1 MLRKAP
7 LAPERSNEGAS
18 AAIPEPLQWLHDTAS
33 DCWNGATKLVS
44 DHPYATTAAAVI
56 GTAAAV
62 ALFKGGAGAV
72 LEATTRGAQPA
83 LEVAGGESL
92 ARGLAQ
98 TEAAV
103 ARNIG
108 SGLSPVWINGSEK
121 IISSGGI
128 ISPGGIHLITTDLSG
143 AGGLVGDAFPQV
155 PKILVTDPI
164 FRAGG
169 LITNFEGNL
178 NALYDT
184 ASTSVVRLQV
194 TKAVGEKILAKT
206 GSGYFNAEGNI
217 VTAHH
222 VIDGGDEITVFGKS
236 FENGLKAHVKL
247 EDLAHDR
254 AELNLIDPP
263 AEILRKVRPFSYR
276 PASQLLK
283 PSEQVVGFG
292 YPNGVRTL
300 QAMPGNFSEWKNIQ
314 LGPTEDLTGDAIRSF
329 MEAGPGAS
337 GGAIV
342 DAQGRLFGTIVQ
354 MQPNAHAAWSVP
366 IPPFKSLSF

>member
-18 AAIPEPLQWLHDTAS
+18 AANHEPLQWLHDTAS

-44 DHPYATTAAAVI
+44 DHPYVSTAAAVV

-62 ALFKGGAGAV
+62 AWFKGGAGAV

-83 LEVAGGESL
+83 LEMASSESL

-103 ARNIG
+103 TRNIS
-108 SGLSPVWINGSEK
+108 SGLNPVWINGSEK
-121 IISSGGI
+121 I
-128 ISPGGIHLITTDLSG
+128 ISPGGIHLITTDLSA
-143 AGGLVGDAFPQV
+143 AGGLIGDAFPQV

-169 LITNFEGNL
+169 LVTNFDGNL
-178 NALYDT
+178 QALYDT

-194 TKAVGEKILAKT
+194 TKDVGGKIIAKT
-206 GSGYFNAEGNI
+206 GSGYFNAEGDI

-222 VIDGGDEITVFGKS
+222 VIDGGDEINVFGKS
-236 FENGLKAHVKL
+236 FEKGLKARVKF
-247 EDLAHDR
+247 EDVPHDK
-254 AELNLIDPP
+254 AELRLVDPP
-263 AEILRKVRPFSYR
+263 AEILRKIRPFSYR
-276 PASQLLK
+276 PASELLK
-283 PSEQVVGFG
+283 PSEPVVGFG
-292 YPNGVRTL
+292 HPNGVRTL

-314 LGPTEDLTGDAIRSF
+314 LGPTEDQTGDAIRSF

-337 GGAIV
+337 GGPIV

-366 IPPFKSLSF
+366 IPAFKP